1 MAYDDAFPQGPKPL
15 ASVSYDDEQGM
26 KDLAAIMG
34 AEGLEQAAAEAK
46 QRVENLTGLSLVLLK
61 VGDSA
66 GPHYRNELIA
76 QETGKIL
83 TEKLAALGDRK
94 RTEGDQ

>member
-15 ASVSYDDEQGM
+15 VSVSYGDEQGM
-26 KDLAAIMG
+26 KDLAAIIG

-46 QRVENLTGLSLVLLK
+46 QRVENLTGLSLALLK
-61 VGDSA
+61 AGDST

-76 QETGKIL
+76 QETRKIL
-83 TEKLAALGDRK
+83 TEKLAALGAS
-94 RTEGDQ
+94 RTMKAD